1 MKVLIAVALVGIL
14 LGGGG
19 ALAFGYRGTSR
30 DCHAWAEAHGYQLV
44 RDDWWAKT
52 RGCLARTPDGREL
65 YHDEEFRS
73 KAIGGPGN
81 SGFSRPAR
89 CPRWSSP
96 HPVRSDGAVV
106 HQARTLKAPNRA
118 VGNLGADDEF
128 AAYLAT

>member
-1 MKVLIAVALVGIL
+1 MMSLRVKVLVAVALGGIL

-65 YHDEEFRS
+65 HHGEEFRS
-73 KAIGGPGN
+73 KAIGWAWQFGIFAAGALP
-81 SGFSRPAR
+81 
-89 CPRWSSP
+89 
-96 HPVRSDGAVV
+96 AVV
-106 HQARTLKAPNRA
+106 IVASSALRWR
-118 VGNLGADDEF
+118 GGSSGDDP
-128 AAYLAT
+128 